1 MTLEQLEANQVSMRT
16 DIDSMQAKMDRLLE
30 TMLLLAQK
38 EKDAETNAEARKV
51 AAEFGSPS
59 LSIPGVTELDGNP
72 AQPRGG
78 PIPIPV
84 PMVNMNPREHSAT
97 SARHGSVIG
106 DEDPYDAFFMPQPAK
121 PAVGGLPDP
130 AVERLH
136 ALEEK
141 FKSLEVHTTPGLD
154 AVDMCLVP
162 GLVIPQKFKVP
173 DFDKYKGISCPR
185 THLRAY
191 CRKMAA
197 HIKRGQV
204 QSWRD
209 LAEAFLRH
217 YQYNTDLAPNRTQLQ
232 DMTQRNN
239 ESFKEYAQRWREL
252 AARVQPPL
260 LDKELIDMFMG
271 AMHTQYMEK
280 MVGSSFPTFAEVV
293 SVGERIESQIKKGKL
308 PCAANASCG
317 VKKPYPNLPK
327 KPEGQT
333 NAIMR
338 GGGYRAPPYAP
349 TPYDQVAA
357 VIPTPYQPP
366 YQQPHQ
372 RQYQQPYQQPAY
384 QQPHQNQQQR
394 APQPRQPNQQ
404 RARRPERHFDPLP
417 VSYSKILPYL
427 LKDGSLSSTR
437 FAGNNR
443 EIASSPPSNHSLHA
457 ATSPVF
463 SFQYHNSI
471 QRYRDAITLVPAKL
485 ISLVLEIDYMDC
497 YVNTFLIVNL

>member
-16 DIDSMQAKMDRLLE
+16 DIDSMQEKMDRLLE

-38 EKDAETNAEARKV
+38 EKDTETSDEARKV
-51 AAEFGSPS
+51 AAQFGSPS
-59 LSIPGVTELDGNP
+59 LSIHGVTELDGNP
-72 AQPRGG
+72 AHPRGG
-78 PIPIPV
+78 LILIPV
-84 PMVNMNPREHSAT
+84 PMSNMNPHEHSAT
-97 SARHGSVIG
+97 FARHRSVIG

-121 PAVGGLPDP
+121 PAVGDRPDP

-162 GLVIPQKFKVP
+162 GLGIPQKFKVP

-197 HIKRGQV
+197 HISNDQLLIHYFQDSLSRASLEWYMQLERGQV

-217 YQYNTDLAPNRTQLQ
+217 YQYNTDLAPNHTQLQ
-232 DMTQRNN
+232 DMIQRNN
-239 ESFKEYAQRWREL
+239 ESFMEYAQRWREL

-271 AMHTQYMEK
+271 TLHTQYMEK

-293 SVGERIESQIKKGKL
+293 SVGERIESQIRKGKL
-308 PCAANASCG
+308 PCAASASG
-317 VKKPYPNLPK
+317 GMKKPYPNLPK

-333 NAIMR
+333 NAIMER
-338 GGGYRAPPYAP
+338 GGYMARPYAP
-349 TPYDQVAA
+349 MPYHQVAA

-366 YQQPHQ
+366 YQQPYQ
-372 RQYQQPYQQPAY
+372 QQYQQPYQKPAY
-384 QQPHQNQQQR
+384 Q
-394 APQPRQPNQQ
+394 
-404 RARRPERHFDPLP
+404 
-417 VSYSKILPYL
+417 
-427 LKDGSLSSTR
+427 
-437 FAGNNR
+437 
-443 EIASSPPSNHSLHA
+443 
-457 ATSPVF
+457 
-463 SFQYHNSI
+463 
-471 QRYRDAITLVPAKL
+471 
-485 ISLVLEIDYMDC
+485 
-497 YVNTFLIVNL
+497 

>member
-38 EKDAETNAEARKV
+38 EKDIETNAEARKV
-51 AAEFGSPS
+51 AAQFGSPS
-59 LSIPGVTELDGNP
+59 LGIPGVTNIDGNP
-72 AQPRGG
+72 AQPGGG
-78 PIPIPV
+78 PIPIPI
-84 PMVNMNPREHSAT
+84 PMVNANPHEHSVT
-97 SARHGSVIG
+97 SARHGSMMG
-106 DEDPYDAFFMPQPAK
+106 DEDLYDAFFMPPPAK
-121 PAVGGLPDP
+121 PIVGGLLDP

-154 AVDMCLVP
+154 AVAMCLVP
-162 GLVIPQKFKVP
+162 GLVILQKFKVP

-197 HIKRGQV
+197 HISNDQLLIHYFQDSLSGVSLEWYMQLERGQV

-217 YQYNTDLAPNRTQLQ
+217 YQYNTDLTPNRTQLQ

-252 AARVQPPL
+252 AAR
-260 LDKELIDMFMG
+260 
-271 AMHTQYMEK
+271 
-280 MVGSSFPTFAEVV
+280 SSFPTFAEVV
-293 SVGERIESQIKKGKL
+293 SVGERIESQIRKGKL
-308 PCAANASCG
+308 PCASNASNG
-317 VKKPYPNLPK
+317 MKKPNPNLPK

-338 GGGYRAPPYAP
+338 GGGYMAPPYAH
-349 TPYDQVAA
+349 TPYHQTAA

-366 YQQPHQ
+366 YQQPYQ
-372 RQYQQPYQQPAY
+372 QQYQ
-384 QQPHQNQQQR
+384 
-394 APQPRQPNQQ
+394 
-404 RARRPERHFDPLP
+404 
-417 VSYSKILPYL
+417 
-427 LKDGSLSSTR
+427 
-437 FAGNNR
+437 
-443 EIASSPPSNHSLHA
+443 
-457 ATSPVF
+457 
-463 SFQYHNSI
+463 
-471 QRYRDAITLVPAKL
+471 
-485 ISLVLEIDYMDC
+485 
-497 YVNTFLIVNL
+497 